1 MENDSIDA
9 ISEQNQKHSSNDS
22 KENSK
27 LKGNLK
33 LDENDK
39 SSLISKS
46 ENNSQLIEAN
56 SDENVNNIIS
66 EFLKIKNCSVIL
78 YGIKPSTEKLKFG
91 YCRTCDINLMNRICL
106 ECLYEC
112 HKKYEH
118 DIREINDPDYIICG
132 CGEKM
137 HRFNI
142 LERKNGLGAD
152 ECPFSD
158 WCEKSR
164 LSTLYIVDEKCVCEF
179 CYKICGYG
187 NRGRELEKEKEMLQV
202 CECEKLNG
210 KLTHADLKHIFRTL
224 EELISN
230 KDDLIMDIKPER
242 FFNLLFLGKS
252 SYEAIFINF
261 EEMII
266 RIKELTPLNKLEIND
281 NFLSTNFYLSLSVL
295 TDILDKFKDS
305 PLRYYSKEIVEKM
318 QFSIIKNLL
327 ENIIFRDNPI
337 FYEFLKKILYL
348 YKKIT
353 IGSKTMFMDKYKIK
367 DLINYSPI
375 LRKILFMT
383 NSTLFTEASEQISF
397 FIETLSNLL
406 EQDINCPEIFDV
418 VIEICGILKRLS
430 GFYLFNNT
438 KMELFCIAIEKIFI
452 LKKFKNSNEKQIKLY
467 LILTKMF
474 LYFIYNYNDNS
485 FYEYIFEKKMNLTS
499 VKFVFRKNELG
510 RIISRNIIRMMYFV
524 LMIKNYNKLSK
535 NENSMCNKV
544 LIYGHHIL
552 DLMFTEQDNYFM
564 HYTIKDVLPNYLL
577 NVISIKT
584 IDPDFIAVNKEVES
598 IEKLYNSYFIFEI
611 DKKELVKEINNN
623 LENVIVLTKNNT
635 SMNEYLLKS
644 NFCYIICK
652 LFYITDFSEFEEEKD
667 DTEFQNLIKI
677 FFVNFFT
684 FLHYFIDNNEYHSLV
699 LFSHYILKGILKMPL
714 VYSPDVLKVYA
725 KCAKTIQEKKGV
737 IDEVS
742 YIFRDLFNFLVEFRL
757 NDEKKFNEITQDFIA
772 IEEFTFGEQ
781 TIFYFL
787 IIIIKLFL
795 QTKLLHHLNSIEK
808 VKKICIDFL
817 KEFEFS
823 KMHNYNQCLILIIIN
838 KIFNSSDQSD
848 RDAIMK
854 LIPIQKIVANLEKS
868 EIEVDFRT
876 QLLIFLKQFKLSIYF
891 KQIESIKKKYKI
903 SDLQAR
909 AVMESSMNVA
919 KNSEDPKEKKRMKQF
934 MKSRKKLGMKGK
946 EMIFENNIVN
956 FFSLNDEEHMKY
968 NNYVNAIGQNGDNFN
983 YIKNNPLISNY
994 KYPTQYLTFYYYFI
1008 KADDADK
1015 IFKITEAAIE
1025 VFEKELRVFKDLFE
1039 KNINFPNKMLKY
1051 YVKGIILP
1059 ICSIIKLIFCYTAN
1073 CSGYN
1078 ILMLYQIMMKML
1090 FIKAFIMDINNNF
1103 IGGKKVPEFE
1113 NFRLAEFL
1121 KKDDLEEV
1129 MEDYFLL
1136 KERNKFSP
1144 YDFTHLWEIFEKNF
1158 LAYINYPE
1166 NINLEENFPLKD
1178 VETVIYGNVTEET
1191 DMLDSINLNIKK
1203 KGRNN
1208 LIRKGMANKGKDAYN
1223 ISNNNNNNNNY
1234 NGITNGEN
1242 ENNTETNRGLNTN
1255 IKLKET
1261 ENIKIEDNASFY
1273 NEARQ
1278 QEIIERHTQIYEYYC
1293 SKKTDI
1299 NEKNSSFLIC
1309 LSELSR
1315 EYEINFRRIL
1325 LGLLI
1330 NLPSEGEGYKVMC
1343 KTIFY
1348 KLLVKTTSETQHD
1361 ISLNMNFKDNKELG
1375 FLINISNS
1383 LYINLIQLFIN
1394 DFNYDFTRYKL
1405 QQKSIF
1411 TDIIILKYLCVEHN
1425 SLFKEKIL
1433 VFLNYSFSKYPECK
1447 MMSTNKDKFMSDR
1460 DKELEPSEDS
1470 MSFFNFLINCLHK
1483 ILIITKRSHQK
1494 DHIALLYDI
1503 FYIITEFLVEIL
1515 QGNKKE
1521 ILSKGRL
1528 NTIKNNM
1535 SLFTFKSFISIV
1547 SEILFDDSLIDGH
1560 AFKTR
1565 LLLISF
1571 FIAILEEKNNEEIQK
1586 SIMKFFTVNK
1596 VMASIIFT
1604 MKNYFYEQ
1612 TKDDEKYKEYYEN
1625 FNEKQITQREFIF
1638 DHTIFEFFKEHYFH
1652 SNMSKE
1658 SKEFELAN
1666 NYYKYIKELAEKG
1679 RSPEAE
1685 DLIKQVELL
1694 SEVEAKK
1701 KFSLFNKNLSK
1712 PTEISPINLINEK
1725 EKSISISYIESYYII
1740 KFFEI
1745 ITKVV
1750 EIRLPSEGRN
1760 TSVIFTVP
1768 SEVVYLTERTKEE
1781 FIYNVDRKNENS
1793 KKFELVRG
1801 IPFFQL
1807 EIEYFKNTKV
1817 HFLSR
1822 FILNIDFNYVQ
1833 IIIYILATLFLIFML
1848 FTLEGYIS
1856 TEPEESDDLSARR
1869 VLRALIEIPSKITD
1883 AIELSINDWG
1893 IIYDWIS
1900 YIFCGINGIFILS
1913 WIIVKMPLYFK
1924 LDKYKYMEENKIE
1937 NENDLS
1943 VWRKILIVIFDSIY
1957 GRDYINSLLFMFII
1971 SLIGSIMNRGEIVYA
1986 FLLLAILNL
1995 NTTLKSIIAS
2005 IREKGSELGAS
2016 FLLLIF
2022 LVYFYSNIGFFYLN
2036 EHFQADIEDDISDN
2050 YCLCLS
2056 FCFMTNFDAGIRAR
2070 GGAADQMIRIS
2081 FERHTDVYL
2090 IRMAYDITYFLINII
2105 IMIDLVFG
2113 IILGTFSKMR
2123 EEERECDNDKINHC
2137 FICHITR
2144 EIIEK
2149 RKENFQ
2155 FHREKR
2161 HNLWNYINY
2170 MLFLKF
2176 TDVNKLN
2183 VTNIFTKNNLDNKNI
2198 CFLPS
2203 YQDNYEEDD
2212 QKEKDKD
2219 EEEKEE
2225 EDVSDNEDEEEES
2238 DSDDSSN
2245 FDNGDENEI
2254 L

>member
-1 MENDSIDA
+1 METGSQNDEISNQVEEINSHNSEENFEENDQNIKIVEKEKDSI
-9 ISEQNQKHSSNDS
+9 
-22 KENSK
+22 
-27 LKGNLK
+27 
-33 LDENDK
+33 
-39 SSLISKS
+39 ISKS
-46 ENNSQLIEAN
+46 SESNNNEIADLN
-56 SDENVNNIIS
+56 PDENVNDVIS
-66 EFLKIKNCSVIL
+66 QFLRVKNCSVIL
-78 YGIKPSTEKLKFG
+78 YGIKPSPEKLKFG

-118 DIREINDPDYIICG
+118 DIREINEPDNIICG
-132 CGEKM
+132 CGERM
-137 HRFNI
+137 HRFKI
-142 LERKNGLGAD
+142 LERKNGLRAD

-187 NRGRELEKEKEMLQV
+187 DRGRELEKEKEMLQV

-210 KLTHADLKHIFRTL
+210 KLTHADLKHIFRIL
-224 EELISN
+224 EELVSS
-230 KDDLIMDIKPER
+230 KDDLIMDITPQR

-252 SYEAIFINF
+252 SYESIFVNF

-266 RIKELTPLNKLEIND
+266 RIKELNPGNKLELED

-295 TDILDKFKDS
+295 TDILDKFKGS
-305 PLRYYSKEIVEKM
+305 PLRYYAKEIVDKIS
-318 QFSIIKNLL
+318 FPIIKNLL
-327 ENIIFRDNPI
+327 ENIVFKDNI
-337 FYEFLKKILYL
+337 VFYEFLKKILYL

-353 IGSKTMFMDKYKIK
+353 IGTKTMFMDKYKVK
-367 DLINYSPI
+367 DLVNYSPQ
-375 LRKILFMT
+375 LRKILYMT
-383 NSTLFTEASEQISF
+383 NTSIFPDATEQISF
-397 FIETLSNLL
+397 FINILTKLL
-406 EQDINCPEIFDV
+406 DHQDINCMEVYDV
-418 VIEICGILKRLS
+418 VIEICGILKRMS

-452 LKKFKNSNEKQIKLY
+452 FPKFKNSNEKQIKLFY
-467 LILTKMF
+467 ILTKMF

-485 FYEYIFEKKMNLTS
+485 FYEYIFEKKSNLNS

-524 LMIKNYNKLSK
+524 LMVKNYNKLSK
-535 NENSMCNKV
+535 NENNMCTKI
-544 LIYGHHIL
+544 LSYGRYIL
-552 DLMFTEQDNYFM
+552 DLMFTEEDNYIMNYHNRNTF
-564 HYTIKDVLPNYLL
+564 PNYLL
-577 NVISIKT
+577 NVISIKS
-584 IDPDFIAVNKEVES
+584 IDPDFTSVNKEVET
-598 IEKLYNSYFIFEI
+598 IEKLYYSYFVFEI
-611 DKKELVKEINNN
+611 DKKELIKEVNIC
-623 LENVIVLTKNNT
+623 LENVVNLSKNSN
-635 SMNEYLLKS
+635 MNEYLLKT

-652 LFYITDFSEFEEEKD
+652 LFYITDFSEFEEDKED
-667 DTEFQNLIKI
+667 IEFNNLIKI
-677 FFVNFFT
+677 FISNFFT
-684 FLHYFIDNNEYHSLV
+684 FLHYFIENNEYHSLI
-699 LFSHYILKGILKMPL
+699 LFSHYILKGILKIPL
-714 VYSPDVLKVYA
+714 SYSPDVLKVYA
-725 KCAKTIQEKKGV
+725 KCAKIIQEKIGV
-737 IDEVS
+737 IDEIS
-742 YIFRDLFNFLVEFRL
+742 NIFRELFNYLVEFKL
-757 NDEKKFNEITQDFIA
+757 NDEKKFNEITQDFIT
-772 IEEFTFGEQ
+772 IEEFTVGEQ

-787 IIIIKLFL
+787 IIVVKLFL
-795 QTKLLHHLNSIEK
+795 QTKVLHHLNAIEK
-808 VKKICIDFL
+808 VKKLCIDFL
-817 KEFEFS
+817 NEFDFS
-823 KMHNYNQCLILIIIN
+823 KMHNYNECLILIIIN
-838 KIFNSSDQSD
+838 KIFNSCEQSD
-848 RDAIMK
+848 RDSIMK
-854 LIPIQKIVANLEKS
+854 LIPIQKIVSNLEKS

-876 QLLIFLKQFKLSIYF
+876 QLLIYLKQFKLSIFF
-891 KQIESIKKKYKI
+891 KQIEGVKKKYKL

-909 AVMESSMNVA
+909 AVIDTTSNIVKSP
-919 KNSEDPKEKKRMKQF
+919 DDHKEKKRVKQMMKN
-934 MKSRKKLGMKGK
+934 RKKMGMKGK
-946 EMIFENNIVN
+946 EIIFENNIVN

-968 NNYVNAIGQNGDNFN
+968 NNYINAIGQNGDNFN

-994 KYPTQYLTFYYYFI
+994 KYPTKYLTLYYYFI
-1008 KADDADK
+1008 KADDTDK
-1015 IFKITEAAIE
+1015 IFKITEAAVE

-1051 YVKGIILP
+1051 YVKGIVLP
-1059 ICSIIKLIFCYTAN
+1059 VCSIIKLIFCYTGECN
-1073 CSGYN
+1073 GYN
-1078 ILMLYQIMMKML
+1078 ILMLYQILMKML
-1090 FIKAFIMDINNNF
+1090 YIKAFIMDINNTF
-1103 IGGKKVPEFE
+1103 IGEKKIPKFD
-1113 NFRLAEFL
+1113 NFKLVEFL
-1121 KKDDLEEV
+1121 SKDYIEEV

-1158 LAYINYPE
+1158 LSYIKYPD

-1178 VETVIYGNVTEET
+1178 IETVIYGNISEET

-1203 KGRNN
+1203 KGRSN
-1208 LIRKGMANKGKDAYN
+1208 LMRKGIVSKGKESLTYN
-1223 ISNNNNNNNNY
+1223 NITGGEIEKEAQITQGINNPNN
-1234 NGITNGEN
+1234 
-1242 ENNTETNRGLNTN
+1242 
-1255 IKLKET
+1255 KLKET
-1261 ENIKIEDNASFY
+1261 ENIKMEDVINID
-1273 NEARQ
+1273 NEERQ
-1278 QEIIERHTQIYEYYC
+1278 QEIIYKFKNIYEYYC
-1293 SKKTDI
+1293 DKKRNI
-1299 NEKNSSFLIC
+1299 NEKNSSFLIS
-1309 LSELSR
+1309 LPELSR

-1330 NLPSEGEGYKVMC
+1330 NLPAEGEGYKYMC
-1343 KTIFY
+1343 KIILY
-1348 KLLVKTTSETQHD
+1348 KLLVITTVETQND
-1361 ISLNMNFKDNKELG
+1361 IGLNMNLRDNKELG
-1375 FLINISNS
+1375 FLINLSNS
-1383 LYINLIQLFIN
+1383 LYVNLIQYFIN
-1394 DFNYDFTRYKL
+1394 DFNYDFSRYKIK
-1405 QQKSIF
+1405 QKSIF
-1411 TDIIILKYLCVEHN
+1411 NDIIILKYLCVEHN
-1425 SLFKEKIL
+1425 NLFKEKIL

-1447 MMSTNKDKFMSDR
+1447 MMSTNKDKFLNNPE
-1460 DKELEPSEDS
+1460 KENESEDS

-1483 ILIITKRSHQK
+1483 ILVITKKSHQK
-1494 DHIALLYDI
+1494 DHISSLYDI
-1503 FYIITEFLVEIL
+1503 FFIIIEFLVQVL

-1521 ILSKGRL
+1521 ILAKGRF

-1547 SEILFDDSLIDGH
+1547 SDILFDDSLIDGH

-1596 VMASIIFT
+1596 VIASIIFT
-1604 MKNYFYEQ
+1604 MKNYFYGQ
-1612 TKDDEKYKEYYEN
+1612 TKDDIKYKDYYSN
-1625 FNEKQITQREFIF
+1625 YNDKQISQREFIF
-1638 DHTIFEFFKEHYFH
+1638 DHTIFEFFKYHYYH
-1652 SNMSKE
+1652 SNVSKE

-1666 NYYKYIKELAEKG
+1666 NYYKYIKELSEKG

-1701 KFSLFNKNLSK
+1701 KFSLFNKKAAK

-1725 EKSISISYIESYYII
+1725 EKSISISYIENYYII
-1740 KFFEI
+1740 KFFES

-1760 TSVIFTVP
+1760 TSVIFTIP

-1817 HFLSR
+1817 GLLSQ

-1833 IIIYILATLFLIFML
+1833 IIIYILASFFLLFML
-1848 FTLEGYIS
+1848 FTSEGYIGTES
-1856 TEPEESDDLSARR
+1856 VEPESSYTRR
-1869 VLRALIEIPSKITD
+1869 LLRSLIEIPSKITD
-1883 AIELSINDWG
+1883 SLEKSRDEWG
-1893 IIYDWIS
+1893 FMYDMII

-1913 WIIVKMPLYFK
+1913 WVIVKMPLYYA

-1937 NENDLS
+1937 NEKDLS
-1943 VWRKILIVIFDSIY
+1943 FWRKILIIIFDSII

-1971 SLIGSIMNRGEIVYA
+1971 SLVGSIMKEGEIIYA

-1995 NTTLKSIIAS
+1995 NTTLKSIVAS
-2005 IREKGSELGAS
+2005 IKVKGPELVAS

-2022 LVYFYSNIGFFYLN
+2022 LVYFYSNLGFFYLN
-2036 EHFQADIEDDISDN
+2036 DNFEADIEDDISDN

-2070 GGAADQMIRIS
+2070 GGAADQMVRIS
-2081 FERHTDVYL
+2081 FERHTKLYV
-2090 IRMAYDITYFLINII
+2090 IRLFYDISYFLINII

-2149 RKENFQ
+2149 KKENFQ

-2183 VTNIFTKNNLDNKNI
+2183 VTNLFTKMNLDNKNI

-2203 YQDNYEEDD
+2203 YQDNYEEDG
-2212 QKEKDKD
+2212 QKDKEKD

-2225 EDVSDNEDEEEES
+2225 ENIENEEEEEES
-2238 DSDDSSN
+2238 DIDSDDSSN
-2245 FDNGDENEI
+2245 IKNEI
-2254 L
+2254 IEENDDF